1 MNYDINT
8 FSRPIKKP
16 VIWKDIR
23 MMVFDCDGV
32 LTDGKII
39 YAGEM
44 LESKNFD
51 AHDGMGFFLLNR
63 SGLISAV
70 ITGRSSKALS
80 RRSFDLKIP
89 HVLQGVSRKLEAMQ
103 DLLEKLGISFSQ
115 VVYMGD
121 DWNDIPV
128 MQRVAFS
135 CCPADA
141 MPEIKKISDYIASR
155 DGGHGAARECID
167 YVLKNIGIY
176 EKTVLQYL
184 HEIS

>member
-1 MNYDINT
+1 MNYDLST

-23 MMVFDCDGV
+23 MMIFDCDGV

-39 YAGEM
+39 YSGEM

-63 SGLISAV
+63 AGLIPAV

-80 RRSFDLKIP
+80 RRCEDLKIP
-89 HVLQGVSRKLEAMQ
+89 HVLQGIKRKLDITEE
-103 DLLEKLGISFSQ
+103 LLSKLGLNFSQ
-115 VVYMGD
+115 VIYMGD

-128 MQRVAFS
+128 MQLAALS

-141 MPEIKKISDYIASR
+141 MPEIRNITDYIATR
-155 DGGHGAARECID
+155 NGGQGAARECID

-184 HEIS
+184 QDIT